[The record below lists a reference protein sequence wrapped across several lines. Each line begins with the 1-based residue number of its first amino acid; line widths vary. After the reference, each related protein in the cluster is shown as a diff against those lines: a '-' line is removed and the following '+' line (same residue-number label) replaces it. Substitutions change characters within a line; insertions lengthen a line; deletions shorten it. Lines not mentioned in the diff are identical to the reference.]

1 MMYKL
6 SITTLEALKEA
17 LENSNSVLIELRG
30 TNDLPWVSRAI
41 NKNDEQIKI
50 LTEQYHITN
59 TLLHN
64 G

>member
-1 MMYKL
+1 MYKL

-30 TNDLPWVSRAI
+30 ANDLPWVSRAI
-41 NKNDEQIKI
+41 MKNDEQIKI

-59 TLLHN
+59 TLVHN

>member
-1 MMYKL
+1 MYKL

-41 NKNDEQIKI
+41 KKNDEQIKI
-50 LTEQYHITN
+50 LTEQYHIVQRTN
-59 TLLHN
+59 
-64 G
+64 

>member
-1 MMYKL
+1 MYKL